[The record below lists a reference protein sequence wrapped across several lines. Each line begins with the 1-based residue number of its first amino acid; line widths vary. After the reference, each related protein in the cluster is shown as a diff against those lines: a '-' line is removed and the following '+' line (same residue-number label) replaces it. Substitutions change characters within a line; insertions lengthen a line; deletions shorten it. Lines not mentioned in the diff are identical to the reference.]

1 MSRSEHSGSR
11 IVHNLEATP
20 AAVENNFF
28 FDLFRALIRERC
40 GIRVPDNKQ
49 LLLRNRIG
57 KRLKALGYSSYK
69 SYYDFVMSAEGM
81 RNEIENLWSVV
92 TTHQTYF

>member
-1 MSRSEHSGSR
+1 MS
-11 IVHNLEATP
+11 TP
-20 AAVENNFF
+20 VQELSTTWKPLPRLSKTD